1 MVLFKG
7 PFSCGKRGLKV
18 MRKPIYDYMDYR
30 EYLRSLFEEK
40 KKEHSF
46 YSYRLF
52 SQKAGFKSPNFLKL
66 VIDGQRNLTKESVF
80 KFVKAFDLNK
90 GESDYFENL
99 VFLNQSKT
107 IDEKNSYLQRLMRM
121 RVKSDPKKIEESE
134 YEYYSNWYNPVI
146 RELVT
151 AVDFRDDYKKLGSAV
166 IPSINAA
173 DAKKSVVLLL
183 KLNLIVK
190 RNGSYEKTSISLTT
204 GPQVRSVAVANYH
217 KAMMKLAADSIER
230 FPAEIRD
237 ITCVTMSVS
246 DTTYNIIIE
255 KLQALRRE
263 MLDMA
268 EADQKIDKIVQLNLQ
283 LFPLS
288 TNICDE
294 ENGKC

>member
-1 MVLFKG
+1 MK
-7 PFSCGKRGLKV
+7 S
-18 MRKPIYDYMDYR
+18 IYDYLDYR
-30 EYLRSLFEEK
+30 EYLKYLFEEK

-52 SQKAGFKSPNFLKL
+52 SMKAGFKSPNFLKL

-80 KFVKAFDLNK
+80 KFVKAFNLNK
-90 GESDYFENL
+90 RESDYFENL

-107 IDEKNSYLQRLMRM
+107 IDEKNSYLVRLMHL

-151 AVDFRDDYKKLGSAV
+151 AIDFRDDFKKLGASV
-166 IPSINAA
+166 IPCISAA
-173 DAKKSVVLLL
+173 DAKRSVELLIKL
-183 KLNLIVK
+183 KMIEK
-190 RNGSYEKTSISLTT
+190 KKISYYKTSISLTT
-204 GPQVRSVAVANYH
+204 GPQVRSVAIANYH

-230 FPAEIRD
+230 FSADTRD
-237 ITCVTMSVS
+237 ITSLTMAVS

-268 EADQKIDKIVQLNLQ
+268 EADQKTDKVVQLNLQ
-283 LFPLS
+283 LFPL
-288 TNICDE
+288 TMNLCDE
-294 ENGKC
+294 EDGKC